1 MRGASSRCRKRRP
14 AAGSLHRA
22 GRVPLRDG
30 GHAEARGAGYSGHRR
45 SRGGGRELRLHRAF
59 PGGSARPF
67 RHSPSRTG
75 VRQGPRAT
83 GIRALRC
90 ARLKPCYAEVS
101 LKCRSN
107 RWING
112 RLGGADKITEPDD
125 GSPSAVLS
133 KLKSLPSDFGYSW
146 RSSGR
151 KPGQMRWRFGS
162 RPASHMMA
170 SDCAATDLSADEFGN
185 TMCFRDRSGQGCPA
199 WKVSQPET
207 CPDLSPV
214 MNQRVRC
221 SDEPWVK
228 PSGTT

>member
-1 MRGASSRCRKRRP
+1 MA
-14 AAGSLHRA
+14 LQ
-22 GRVPLRDG
+22 
-30 GHAEARGAGYSGHRR
+30 
-45 SRGGGRELRLHRAF
+45 
-59 PGGSARPF
+59 F
-67 RHSPSRTG
+67 RN
-75 VRQGPRAT
+75 
-83 GIRALRC
+83 
-90 ARLKPCYAEVS
+90 AEVS
-101 LKCRSN
+101 LKCRSK

-125 GSPSAVLS
+125 GSPSAMLS

-146 RSSGR
+146 RKQKAWANAMAFLVKAG
-151 KPGQMRWRFGS
+151 KPYDGVGLRRL
-162 RPASHMMA
+162 
-170 SDCAATDLSADEFGN
+170 LSADQFGN

-199 WKVSQPET
+199 WNVSQPET